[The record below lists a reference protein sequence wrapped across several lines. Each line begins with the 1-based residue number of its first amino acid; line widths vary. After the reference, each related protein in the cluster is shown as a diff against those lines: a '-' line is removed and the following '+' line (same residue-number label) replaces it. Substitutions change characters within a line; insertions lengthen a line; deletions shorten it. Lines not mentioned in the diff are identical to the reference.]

1 MENKEQVKEQS
12 QKKGNMW
19 GGKGWIGNIVK
30 NLEPVK
36 TPEEHWL
43 EVRSK
48 IKSEY
53 IPLFDK
59 NSNPV
64 FRHILL
70 DYSKSKMKEIVL
82 SLYHFK
88 DLTEKDFMDL
98 KTISKTL
105 LIRACKPGDLLLALF
120 HKKEIEGYKLKFVLS
135 DQTKKDLYS
144 DDWSIDY
151 YKIFIT
157 E

>member
-82 SLYHFK
+82 SLYHTAGK
-88 DLTEKDFMDL
+88 KQWTIHKNICKIDK
-98 KTISKTL
+98 KTPAF
-105 LIRACKPGDLLLALF
+105 RACDYC
-120 HKKEIEGYKLKFVLS
+120 ISSVTVLK
-135 DQTKKDLYS
+135 
-144 DDWSIDY
+144 
-151 YKIFIT
+151 
-157 E
+157 

>member
-1 MENKEQVKEQS
+1 MENKEQVKEQI

-105 LIRACKPGDLLLALF
+105 LIRSCKPGDLLLALF
-120 HKKEIEGYKLKFVLS
+120 HKKEIEGYKLKLVLS

-157 E
+157 